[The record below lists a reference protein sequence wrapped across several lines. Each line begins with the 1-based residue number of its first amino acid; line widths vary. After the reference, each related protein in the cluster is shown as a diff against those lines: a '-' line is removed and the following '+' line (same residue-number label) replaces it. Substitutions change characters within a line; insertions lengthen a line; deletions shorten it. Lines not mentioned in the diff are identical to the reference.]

1 MKAIQPATLE
11 ETRDKHIYINI
22 FHLGKWIPAGA
33 ITFNEAFGYA
43 GFSYF
48 DSYINNDYPP
58 LNPATLN
65 HRDTNS
71 RHFIVD
77 GSSNTQM
84 LDRTFWELLPTSGD
98 FGHHAIISKFPQ
110 YNSMNNAQ
118 KLYFLG
124 NRMVGGLTS
133 YIKKPQEEV
142 SIDSLSWLDEV
153 RRDAVA
159 FNLKEVSR
167 LRHNPEAFL
176 AMTSYG
182 GVRPKA
188 MYKDDD
194 GRFWIA
200 KFNMPTDPYDM
211 AIAEHVAMNMA
222 KAAGM
227 QTPETKVLTTA
238 SGENVF
244 LTERF
249 DRTGD
254 KRKHSLALYSLAPG
268 IDLGGVGAP
277 KNNTAG
283 VMATIVRRFSDFKD
297 QDSANIVLKFL
308 VDIGFN
314 NVDNHL
320 RNTRVILNEK
330 GLWELSPVFDVT
342 FNPRSQP
349 HIYNPAGLALD
360 ETFLTND
367 KIVESIGKQTGAD
380 LESINNQRK
389 KVINTAE
396 KWEDFCDEA
405 GMTSEDKIK
414 IGSAI
419 NLGLNRVQI
428 EHKIKLDHRRKIEQ
442 IIRNN
447 PRPK

>member
-1 MKAIQPATLE
+1 MT
-11 ETRDKHIYINI
+11 
-22 FHLGKWIPAGA
+22 
-33 ITFNEAFGYA
+33 
-43 GFSYF
+43 
-48 DSYINNDYPP
+48 
-58 LNPATLN
+58 
-65 HRDTNS
+65 
-71 RHFIVD
+71 
-77 GSSNTQM
+77 
-84 LDRTFWELLPTSGD
+84 
-98 FGHHAIISKFPQ
+98 
-110 YNSMNNAQ
+110 NAQ

-124 NRMVGGLTS
+124 NRMVGGLAS

-142 SIDSLSWLDEV
+142 SINSLTWLDDV

-159 FNLKEVSR
+159 FNLKEVAR
-167 LRHNPEAFL
+167 LRHNPETFL

-194 GRFWIA
+194 GRYWIA

-222 KAAGM
+222 KAVGM
-227 QTPETKVLTTA
+227 KTPETKVLTTA

-249 DRTGD
+249 DRVGD

-320 RNTRVILNEK
+320 RNTRIILNEK

-349 HIYNPAGLALD
+349 HIYNPAGLALE

-367 KIVESIGKQTGAD
+367 NIVECLGKQTGAD
-380 LESINNQRK
+380 LEIINKQRK
-389 KVINTAE
+389 KVIDTAE
-396 KWEDFCDEA
+396 KWEDFCDAA
-405 GMTSEDKIK
+405 GMTSEDKVK
-414 IGSAI
+414 IGAAI
-419 NLGLNRVQI
+419 NLGLNRVEI
-428 EHKIKLDHRRKIEQ
+428 EHKIKLEHRRKIEQ
-442 IIRNN
+442 ILRNN
-447 PRPK
+447 PKPK